1 MTTAV
6 AAKINERNWVV
17 GLISAGHFFSHFVM
31 LAVPPLYYGM
41 KVDLGISNLAFGGI
55 VSIMATT
62 TAVGQIPMGFLV
74 DRIGGRLVLLLGIGL
89 MSVSLIAVVAFSSY
103 WALFIIFALAG
114 LGNSVFH
121 PADFA
126 ILATRL
132 DDNIHGRA
140 FSIHSFMGYLGWAG
154 AALIMIPLAGLVGW
168 RLAIVCVGLAG
179 IIILILMIIQASHLD
194 DRTVLQEKIKD
205 QHQRKRGLRAGIDL
219 IISMPM
225 VMMFLFYAMSAT
237 ATSGIMSFSI
247 PANVSLHGIEKN
259 VASFALTAHLVA
271 GAVGVLVGGWLADF
285 TNRHNLVA
293 SISIVMM
300 GVFVILL
307 AFDLASFF
315 VIVAMIL
322 AGVFY
327 GISAPSR
334 DILIKKASPTG
345 GAGVAFGF
353 TSSGMSVGNVTG
365 PLICGWIMDG
375 GRPETIFTLLAAI
388 LLVSVVT
395 VVLTRPR

>member
-1 MTTAV
+1 M
-6 AAKINERNWVV
+6 
-17 GLISAGHFFSHFVM
+17 
-31 LAVPPLYYGM
+31 
-41 KVDLGISNLAFGGI
+41 
-55 VSIMATT
+55 
-62 TAVGQIPMGFLV
+62 
-74 DRIGGRLVLLLGIGL
+74 
-89 MSVSLIAVVAFSSY
+89 
-103 WALFIIFALAG
+103 
-114 LGNSVFH
+114 
-121 PADFA
+121 
-126 ILATRL
+126 
-132 DDNIHGRA
+132 
-140 FSIHSFMGYLGWAG
+140 
-154 AALIMIPLAGLVGW
+154 
-168 RLAIVCVGLAG
+168 
-179 IIILILMIIQASHLD
+179 
-194 DRTVLQEKIKD
+194 
-205 QHQRKRGLRAGIDL
+205 
-219 IISMPM
+219 
-225 VMMFLFYAMSAT
+225 
-237 ATSGIMSFSI
+237 
-247 PANVSLHGIEKN
+247 
-259 VASFALTAHLVA
+259 VA
-271 GAVGVLVGGWLADF
+271 GAVGVLVGGWLADS
-285 TNRHNLVA
+285 TNRHYLVA